1 MANILVERML
11 TLIHTE
17 YPGII
22 TLRSLGR
29 TLGRQPG
36 YLGSLFH
43 TERGMTVRE
52 YVTRVR
58 MARAEKLVRAGV
70 KIEAVALS
78 VGYRSKKNFY
88 RQFRR
93 RFGTT
98 PDRYRQRFAKVG

>member
-11 TLIHTE
+11 TLIHAE
-17 YPGII
+17 YSRVI
-22 TLRSLGR
+22 TLRVLGRSLGR
-29 TLGRQPG
+29 QPA

-43 TERGMTVRE
+43 NETGMMVRD
-52 YVTRVR
+52 YVLGIR
-58 MARAEKLVRAGV
+58 MEQAEKLVREGV
-70 KIEAVALS
+70 KIEAIALS

-98 PDRYRQRFAKVG
+98 PDRYRQRSANVG